1 MHNISYR
8 WFYANEGGGGKS
20 VEAAGM
26 LHCCGVLFPFFCYCT
41 TLNESLVYSVSGTVN
56 FFSSPLKVIA
66 LGSFCCVL
74 EEKLW

>member
-1 MHNISYR
+1 
-8 WFYANEGGGGKS
+8 
-20 VEAAGM
+20 M